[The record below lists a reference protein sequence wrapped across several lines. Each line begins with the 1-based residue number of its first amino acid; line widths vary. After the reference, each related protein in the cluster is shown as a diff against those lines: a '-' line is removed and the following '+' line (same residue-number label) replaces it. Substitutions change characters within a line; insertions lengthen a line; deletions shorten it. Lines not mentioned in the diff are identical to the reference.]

1 MRRSRPV
8 IVRDRGASRGLREKG
23 DGWACFGCGFSEL
36 FASFAQP
43 IGGVHLA
50 LLLEIR
56 RGCELLTHHDD
67 DACAGHVKNIFWSSE
82 LFVCADLQSPPQIL
96 EALCAQRQRCQ
107 KRLAFPPMPDRWG
120 QNINQRDGNNE
131 KTNGKMQ
138 VHVRHNSFLLGL
150 FGNCNN

>member
-1 MRRSRPV
+1 MALLSFVESAPRAYRLKASNAASPISTSSGTIPAVLATAVMRRSRPV

-67 DACAGHVKNIFWSSE
+67 DACAGHVKNIFG
-82 LFVCADLQSPPQIL
+82 LQNYLYAQQTCRARHKFWRRY
-96 EALCAQRQRCQ
+96 ALSASVARN
-107 KRLAFPPMPDRWG
+107 A
-120 QNINQRDGNNE
+120 
-131 KTNGKMQ
+131 
-138 VHVRHNSFLLGL
+138 
-150 FGNCNN
+150 